1 MSPLDYWVEKMSALP
16 TLWVLCPCYYDFAS
30 VIELTKRTQ
39 RVIDQAYPNSF
50 QIRFVPIDDSG
61 GQDTEFRTQVT
72 FPMAMTVPYN
82 LGHQGALVYA
92 LRQMSAIIEDEDF
105 IVTLDADGEDR
116 PEDLPALLSPLLK
129 ERNEFSLVSLAER
142 TKRQES
148 PVFKLC
154 YLVFKSIFHLLTGST
169 VKNGN
174 FAAYRG
180 WTVKHLLFHP
190 FFDYCYSSSLLAL
203 APNRRNV
210 PLPRGTRYFGKTKM
224 TWTSLIA
231 HGFRMMLPFS
241 ERIAVRGIILSPFLF
256 LFGLAAAI
264 CTFFLPSHLSP
275 FAVASAF
282 VLFSAGLLG
291 LATAAIFFQVVNQ
304 TKALTIRNV
313 SISGITS
320 DPFREAS
327 ESIGSHHLIYSRD

>member
-1 MSPLDYWVEKMSALP
+1 MKPLDYGSNMSAHP
-16 TLWVLCPCYYDFAS
+16 TLWILCPCYYAS
-30 VIELTKRTQ
+30 VIELTKRAQ
-39 RVIDQAYPNSF
+39 RTLEQNFPQYF

-72 FPMAMTVPYN
+72 FPMSMTVPYN

-92 LRQMSAIIEDEDF
+92 LRQMSGVIEDFDYV
-105 IVTLDADGEDR
+105 VTLDADGEDR
-116 PEDLPALLSPLLK
+116 PEDLPALLAPLMRQPDEL
-129 ERNEFSLVSLAER
+129 SLVALAAR

-154 YLVFKSIFHLLTGST
+154 YLVFKSIFQLLTGST

-180 WTVKHLLFHP
+180 WTVRHLLFHP

-210 PLPRGTRYFGKTKM
+210 PLPRGNRYFGKTKM

-256 LFGLAAAI
+256 ACGALSAISTVALPANLSAFAMAAA
-264 CTFFLPSHLSP
+264 FL
-275 FAVASAF
+275 F
-282 VLFSAGLLG
+282 FSAGLLG
-291 LATAAIFFQVVNQ
+291 LATAGIFFQVVNQ

-313 SISGITS
+313 SISGITR
-320 DPFREAS
+320 DPFCETVQSSDVVSAKF
-327 ESIGSHHLIYSRD
+327 LRD

>member
-1 MSPLDYWVEKMSALP
+1 
-16 TLWVLCPCYYDFAS
+16 
-30 VIELTKRTQ
+30 LTKRAQ
-39 RVIDQAYPNSF
+39 RALELSLPNSF

-61 GQDTEFRTQVT
+61 GQDREFRTQVT
-72 FPMAMTVPYN
+72 FPMSMTVPYN

-92 LRQMSAIIEDEDF
+92 LRQMSGVIKDEDF
-105 IVTLDADGEDR
+105 IVTMDADGEDR
-116 PEDLPALLSPLLK
+116 PEDLPSLLAPLLK
-129 ERNEFSLVSLAER
+129 EPGELSLVSLAER

-148 PVFKLC
+148 PVFKIC
-154 YLVFKSIFHLLTGST
+154 YLIFKSIFHLLTGST

-180 WTVKHLLFHP
+180 WTVRHLFFHP

-203 APNRRNV
+203 APNRHHV
-210 PLPRGTRYFGKTKM
+210 PLPRGSRYFGKTKM

-256 LFGLAAAI
+256 LSGAVLSLCTAFLPPHLSAFGLA
-264 CTFFLPSHLSP
+264 L
-275 FAVASAF
+275 AF
-282 VLFSAGLLG
+282 VFFSAGLLG
-291 LATAAIFFQVVNQ
+291 LATAGIFFQVVNQ

-313 SISGITS
+313 SVSGITS
-320 DPFREAS
+320 NPFC
-327 ESIGSHHLIYSRD
+327 ESSVRAQVTNLAYSPD

>member
-1 MSPLDYWVEKMSALP
+1 MTALP
-16 TLWVLCPCYYDFAS
+16 TLWIICPCYYDFAS
-30 VIELTKRTQ
+30 VFELTKRAQ
-39 RVIDQAYPNSF
+39 RTLEKALPNTF

-61 GQDTEFRTQVT
+61 GQDREFRTQVT
-72 FPMAMTVPYN
+72 FPMSMTVPYN

-92 LRQMSAIIEDEDF
+92 LRQMSAIIEDGDF
-105 IVTLDADGEDR
+105 IVTMDADGEDQ
-116 PEDLPALLSPLLK
+116 PEDLPALLAPLLK
-129 ERNEFSLVSLAER
+129 ESDELTLVSLAER

-154 YLVFKSIFHLLTGST
+154 YLIFKSIFHLLTGST

-180 WTVKHLLFHP
+180 WTVRHMLFHP

-203 APNRRNV
+203 APNKRNV
-210 PLPRGTRYFGKTKM
+210 PLARGRRYFGKTKM

-241 ERIAVRGIILSPFLF
+241 EKIAVRGIILSPFLF
-256 LFGLAAAI
+256 AAGAFFACCSAFLPANLSAIGLA
-264 CTFFLPSHLSP
+264 L
-275 FAVASAF
+275 VF
-282 VLFSAGLLG
+282 VFFSAGLLG
-291 LATAAIFFQVVNQ
+291 LATAGIFFQVVNQ
-304 TKALTIRNV
+304 TKAITIRTV

-320 DPFREAS
+320 NPFCEANQPIHS
-327 ESIGSHHLIYSRD
+327 SDLAYSRD